1 MFFEE
6 GCLVFMVAD
15 DIDQDR
21 QRAEVFDALSHPT
34 RIMILK
40 ALSDEAVGFADL
52 KKKLGIE
59 SSGHLQ
65 HHLNKLNYLVKTDEY
80 GKYTLS
86 DQGKDA
92 LLSVQAI
99 ERTTKLEKKQNGKV
113 HRPKKNNILLTTVIA
128 LAFLLA
134 VSSTLAVFEYATLGN
149 QTSSYQNELSKRN
162 KAITQLDTALNFS
175 QAMLSI
181 KKPPEPQ
188 YLTNLPD
195 SNNEGKPTK
204 ILLLS
209 TNIGYFYGPNPWP
222 FNQTLRN
229 ALTIPLD
236 NGSIRLPDFG
246 WQYTPGN
253 YRWLFMG
260 GEPYLM
266 MGATIKNDYTAADAG
281 NGNPTA
287 PIGNIRGSYLSYL
300 SLTARL
306 YSQNGSIVQTTP
318 LNVTYAPNNM
328 ALGDQKFISESGA
341 TTQVIFYLSPSNLSI
356 DHYEIY
362 VSSLSTLPQS

>member
-1 MFFEE
+1 
-6 GCLVFMVAD
+6 MVAD

-65 HHLNKLNYLVKTDEY
+65 HHLNKLNDLVKTDEY

-113 HRPKKNNILLTTVIA
+113 HRPKKNIILLATVVA

-134 VSSTLAVFEYATLGN
+134 VSSTLAVFEYAALGN

-162 KAITQLDTALNFS
+162 TAITQLDTALNFS

-181 KKPPEPQ
+181 KKPPESQ
-188 YLTNLPD
+188 YITNLPD
-195 SNNEGKPTK
+195 NNNEGKPTK

-209 TNIGYFYGPNPWP
+209 TNIGYFFGPNPWP
-222 FNQTLRN
+222 FNETLRN

-236 NGSIRLPDFG
+236 NGSVNLPHFG
-246 WQYTPGN
+246 WQYAPGN
-253 YRWLFMG
+253 YSWSLMG

-266 MGATIKNDYTAADAG
+266 IGATIRNDYTSADAG
-281 NGNPTA
+281 NDNNPAA
-287 PIGNIRGSYLSYL
+287 PIGNLRGSYLSYL
-300 SLTARL
+300 SLTVRL
-306 YSQNGSIVQTTP
+306 YSQDGSIVKATS
-318 LNVTYAPNNM
+318 LNVTYTPNNM
-328 ALGDQKFISESGA
+328 ALGDQKFISESGS
-341 TTQVIFYLSPSNLSI
+341 TTPVIFYLSPSNLNI

>member
-1 MFFEE
+1 MS
-6 GCLVFMVAD
+6 MVVD

-21 QRAEVFDALSHPT
+21 RRAEVFDALSHPT
-34 RIMILK
+34 RIMALK

-65 HHLNKLNYLVKTDEY
+65 HHLNKLNDLVKTDEY

-92 LLSVQAI
+92 LLSVQTV
-99 ERTTKLEKKQNGKV
+99 ERTAKLNTKQNGKG
-113 HRPKKNNILLTTVIA
+113 HRPKKNIVLLSAVVA

-134 VSSTLAVFEYATLGN
+134 VSSTLAVVEYMGVRN
-149 QTSSYQNELSKRN
+149 QASSYQSELTKRN

-175 QAMLSI
+175 QSMLTI
-181 KKPPEPQ
+181 KQPTESQ
-188 YLTNLPD
+188 YLTTLPD
-195 SNNEGKPTK
+195 SNSEGNPTK

-222 FNQTLRN
+222 LTETLRN
-229 ALTIPLD
+229 ALTVPLN
-236 NGSIRLPDFG
+236 NGSVSLPHFG
-246 WQYTPGN
+246 WQYAPGN
-253 YRWLFMG
+253 YSWLLMS

-266 MGATIKNDYTAADAG
+266 IGATVRNDYTSADAG
-281 NGNPTA
+281 NGNNPTA
-287 PIGNIRGSYLSYL
+287 PIGNVRGSYLSYL
-300 SLTARL
+300 SLTVKL
-306 YSQNGSIVQTTP
+306 YGQDGSIVQTTN
-318 LNVTYAPNNM
+318 LNVTSAPNNTT
-328 ALGDQKFISESGA
+328 LDDQKFISESG
-341 TTQVIFYLSPSNLSI
+341 TTAQVIFYLSPSSLNI